1 MCTVTNRAFGCRY
14 WTMHAPMRPGWPPG
28 AHLFHRLVHR
38 LGESVRDWVIQ
49 QHRIFLTDAVSC
61 CAAKKIERRRPAPTD
76 RAARSPHASSS
87 NLRCVWMSV
96 WASLARIW
104 RARLTYFSQVE
115 DMQWLMSICLVCCI
129 YSARLTKN
137 VVWLLVLKWWNNF
150 KKYF

>member
-1 MCTVTNRAFGCRY
+1 MCTVTNRAFGCRD

-38 LGESVRDWVIQ
+38 LDESVRDWAIQ

-104 RARLTYFSQVE
+104 RARLT
-115 DMQWLMSICLVCCI
+115 L
-129 YSARLTKN
+129 ARLKTCN
-137 VVWLLVLKWWNNF
+137 EYLFGLLYLLSPAHKKTLFGCSYWNGEII
-150 KKYF
+150 KKIF